1 MLMNHFLSGLMKF
14 TVASILMVSLMA
26 CGGKEERKQA
36 YLEKGKAYLAEK
48 NYEKAK
54 IEFKNVV
61 QIDPKFAEVF
71 YYMGLLEEKNK
82 EFGKALAQ
90 YKKAIELDEKYTE
103 PKIKLA
109 KIYVIVGTKKFVSE
123 AKKLLR
129 EVEQEDP
136 SNLEAEL
143 ISITIEYKTADKV
156 KALIDL
162 EALVKKDISLID
174 GVSLLANI
182 YLNEGKDSKAEKLLT
197 KGVAANNNNIPLR
210 INLAKLHAK
219 NKKYDLAEQY
229 LKEVVSIEPDNFS
242 LHVALGGFYASSN
255 QFDKA
260 EKVFRQS
267 IKDDDEDAKRYLILI
282 EFLLSRVSLEKAIA
296 ELDSA
301 IQQKPELYELQFAR
315 AALYRKIGKLDKAKK
330 FLKKIIDE
338 KSFDKEG
345 VNARNKLAEIL
356 ISETNTVEA
365 KKYVD
370 QVLAEYPNDNDALLI
385 SGKLALSDFDAI
397 SAINGLRTVVKNDPK
412 NAQASLLLA
421 QAHDLNNESAL
432 AENELKK
439 ALEVNPVN
447 DQVHVNYARYIASKG
462 RTDEALEVID
472 KALVYFK
479 DSYDLMDIKLK
490 ILASQGKESEVISL
504 LDLMEQTNANKAEVN
519 LIKGQYFLRK
529 QKIPRALEQFEKA
542 YQKSQDKFKPL
553 QLIIK
558 TYMADKQPEKAL
570 QRLQKNIDAN
580 PDDPVANLL
589 LGQVYQSQ
597 KKIAEAREKFIL
609 ASKAAETWLPPYDS
623 LAGSYLN
630 EKNYDK
636 ALVVYQ
642 DALTKLKNKVSAQ
655 IQIAAIY
662 ERQKDF
668 PGAMNIY
675 QQILAE
681 NSGNIVA
688 ANNYASLILDYGKE
702 ADFPKA
708 LELSK
713 SFKKLPQPA
722 FQDTLGWAY
731 AKSGDNAKAVEI
743 LKPVVEKAPKIAV
756 FRYHLGYALY
766 YMGDKAAAKSH
777 LEIAASSEQQF
788 PGKDD
793 AEKLLK
799 SI

>member
-1 MLMNHFLSGLMKF
+1 MNHFLSGLMKF